1 MVLRQLYQQ
10 CHHICQHPLVAPQL
24 CTAVPTLIFVALK
37 CSHLASALLVRMI
50 SCAGVSSRWWNKKQK
65 IYCWCKILTF
75 STECLGKVCGKNGK
89 LCQPQPLRVSQGGR
103 GMCYTYQTSVRWD
116 YGETLPLFLAVL
128 QAKSLLRMKLEQQIQ
143 SIHRL
148 QTAWRT
154 CM

>member
-1 MVLRQLYQQ
+1 
-10 CHHICQHPLVAPQL
+10 
-24 CTAVPTLIFVALK
+24 
-37 CSHLASALLVRMI
+37 
-50 SCAGVSSRWWNKKQK
+50 
-65 IYCWCKILTF
+65 
-75 STECLGKVCGKNGK
+75 
-89 LCQPQPLRVSQGGR
+89 
-103 GMCYTYQTSVRWD
+103 MCYTYQTSVRWD